1 MKNQMDRMIEHID
14 EMVLLDKHTEEGM
27 YYLEH
32 FRRVAEAYKQR
43 DEYGF
48 QDGFII
54 GVAVGIIFACL
65 GVVLFLKLYI

>member
-43 DEYGF
+43 DECRF

-54 GVAVGIIFACL
+54 GVAVGVIFACI
-65 GVVLFLKLYI
+65 GIVLFIKLYV

>member
-1 MKNQMDRMIEHID
+1 MKNQMDRMINHID
-14 EMVLLDKHTEEGM
+14 DMIRLDDHTKEGM

-43 DEYGF
+43 DECRF

-54 GVAVGIIFACL
+54 GVAVGVIFACI
-65 GVVLFLKLYI
+65 GIVLFIKLYV